1 MKLQKK
7 WRLFVKLDMKSKR
20 VIIDT
25 NLWISFLISNKLNEL
40 DSLIDTGVI
49 KLIFSNELIE
59 EFLEVTNRPKFK
71 KYFKKAD
78 VDALLNQIQNQGELI
93 KVKSN
98 LNICRDEKDD
108 FLLNLSIDSKAD
120 YLVTGDN
127 DLLILG
133 KIKKTNITSWSDFLS
148 IF

>member
-1 MKLQKK
+1 
-7 WRLFVKLDMKSKR
+7 MKSKR